1 MFVESIAQGL
11 RDKVNGAVAEGSNKS
26 QEEVFSDAVAEFP
39 GSELRHAEK
48 GVVVS
53 GKIF

>member
-1 MFVESIAQGL
+1 MAQGL

-26 QEEVFSDAVAEFP
+26 QEVFSDAVAEFP
-39 GSELRHAEK
+39 GPELLHAEK